1 MKVFDTL
8 YTQDGFDLWW
18 LHDSDNQIKIYED
31 DLYYDEHN
39 FLDACEDIVLSGE
52 EYVNHVIDDK
62 IIEGWEKELL
72 TNKII

>member
-18 LHDSDNQIKIYED
+18 LHDSSKGGIKIYED

-39 FLDACEDIVLSGE
+39 FLDACEEIVLSGE
-52 EYVNHVIDDK
+52 EYVNYAIDDR

-72 TNKII
+72 INQ